1 MWFISHLQRVS
12 EGDLVSAGAGAA
24 AELDQ
29 SGGGGQLEA
38 VSVLVPA
45 CRWRERA
52 GRSGDCS
59 KQIYTAVHGKTPLQS
74 LTDLFSS
81 APVGVRAHR
90 EWHYDHKA
98 A

>member
-45 CRWRERA
+45 CR
-52 GRSGDCS
+52 
-59 KQIYTAVHGKTPLQS
+59 
-74 LTDLFSS
+74 
-81 APVGVRAHR
+81 
-90 EWHYDHKA
+90 
-98 A
+98 

>member
-1 MWFISHLQRVS
+1 MKKSIIKTSTWFISHLQRVS

-45 CRWRERA
+45 CR
-52 GRSGDCS
+52 
-59 KQIYTAVHGKTPLQS
+59 
-74 LTDLFSS
+74 
-81 APVGVRAHR
+81 
-90 EWHYDHKA
+90 
-98 A
+98 

>member
-1 MWFISHLQRVS
+1 MWNKFFVLIFVVHLLNLKKSIIKTSTWFISHLQRVS

-45 CRWRERA
+45 CR
-52 GRSGDCS
+52 
-59 KQIYTAVHGKTPLQS
+59 
-74 LTDLFSS
+74 
-81 APVGVRAHR
+81 
-90 EWHYDHKA
+90 
-98 A
+98 